1 MEFFQKH
8 KMLNISKLIFIIGII
23 FILSKPHLYGFGV
36 ESYSD
41 TTSIGYYL
49 GLLENQIGEMAPDW
63 ELADI
68 DGNKYHLSDYKGKF
82 VLLEFWAVGCG
93 ACIKSVKAINRLDS
107 LYKNK
112 GLKVIGIESA
122 QKANEGQTIK
132 FINDYDFKYLTLFEG
147 KVVAENYE
155 VKAFPSVFL
164 INKMGKI
171 VYANIGSIY
180 FDKSGDLIETD
191 LGSIN
196 ENLHELIKRGLENE
210 DVF

>member
-1 MEFFQKH
+1 MEFFKTH
-8 KMLNISKLIFIIGII
+8 KMFNISRLIFIIGVIS
-23 FILSKPHLYGFGV
+23 ILFKKDLYGLEV
-36 ESYSD
+36 KSYSD

-68 DGNKYHLSDYKGKF
+68 DGNKYHLSEYKGKF

-107 LYKNK
+107 LYKDK
-112 GLKVIGIESA
+112 GLIVIGIESA
-122 QKANEGQTIK
+122 QKANEVQTIK

-147 KVVAENYE
+147 KVVAENYK
-155 VKAFPSVFL
+155 VRAFPSVFL

-180 FDKSGDLIETD
+180 FDKSGNLIETD
-191 LGSIN
+191 FGSMN
-196 ENLHELIKRGLENE
+196 ENLHELIKKGLENE
-210 DVF
+210 EVF